1 MRLLQCNNVG
11 EFSLTRDLISN
22 DTIPPEAILS
32 HPWVENQEVMFKDP
46 IDGTG
51 KSKSGYEQASILRRN
66 KPNAMDDLQ
75 YFWLDTCCIEQVKPC
90 RAFTRDQCHI
100 SAVPLGVT
108 ISKAGAR
115 SVRKHCTVLRWPC
128 HTRLRLHA
136 SPLAC

>member
-1 MRLLQCNNVG
+1 M
-11 EFSLTRDLISN
+11 T
-22 DTIPPEAILS
+22 
-32 HPWVENQEVMFKDP
+32 FKDLV
-46 IDGTG
+46 DGTG

-75 YFWLDTCCIEQVKPC
+75 YFWVDTCCIDKSNHAELS
-90 RAFTRDQCHI
+90 RRDQCHI

-108 ISKAGAR
+108 VSKAGAR

-136 SPLAC
+136 SPLAG